1 MAITAAIWSL
11 IALDAAT
18 DGGGAYWLIP
28 IVAGMILSFVTALH
42 VHRDFD
48 RALVVRSGLR
58 AVFGPVRAC
67 AARAARR
74 AASRRHPIAA
84 DRIGT

>member
-1 MAITAAIWSL
+1 MITASIWVL

-28 IVAGMILSFVTALH
+28 IVAGMILSFATALH

-48 RALVVRSGLR
+48 RALVVDQAFARYADLFAHALR
-58 AVFGPVRAC
+58 TP
-67 AARAARR
+67 ARR